1 MFETLLDIFLKI
13 LLPVYV
19 VAEFLCLIA
28 IPLCFIGI
36 VYEAWTGKTGKSY
49 KHRILDGEV

>member
-13 LLPVYV
+13 LFPVYV
-19 VAEFLCLIA
+19 VAIYLSVIA
-28 IPLCFIGI
+28 IPICFLGI
-36 VYEAWTGKTGKSY
+36 VYEILTGKTGKSY

>member
-13 LLPVYV
+13 IIPIYA

-28 IPLCFIGI
+28 TPICFLGI
-36 VYEAWTGKTGKSY
+36 VYEILTGKTGKSY